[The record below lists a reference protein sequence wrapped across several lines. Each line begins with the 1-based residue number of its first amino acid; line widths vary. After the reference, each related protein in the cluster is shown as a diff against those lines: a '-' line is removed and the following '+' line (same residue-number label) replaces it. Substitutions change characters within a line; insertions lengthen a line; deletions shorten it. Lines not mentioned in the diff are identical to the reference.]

1 MTSGL
6 VQPLMF
12 TGTSEASVALG
23 NGMAQGLGLLSVCL
37 SSDSCHGI
45 RAPLERQ
52 LVPAGLQTNIQPN
65 WVLRSTMRQGWKTAC
80 MYWFKKKMSQFE
92 LGFSGSCDFELS
104 EIAEDQ
110 ETWFLVC
117 WATLVAL
124 KGKKKVSWTNLSTAG
139 LAVFKKENNHTAAL
153 FRDDS
158 AVHIQVHAK
167 NTVTALDPFGAV
179 GTG

>member
-1 MTSGL
+1 
-6 VQPLMF
+6 MF

-23 NGMAQGLGLLSVCL
+23 NGMAQGLRLLSVCL

-52 LVPAGLQTNIQPN
+52 LVPAGLQTSIQPN

-80 MYWFKKKMSQFE
+80 MHWFKKKMSQFE

-104 EIAEDQ
+104 ETAEDQ

-117 WATLVAL
+117 WANLVAL
-124 KGKKKVSWTNLSTAG
+124 KGKKKLAG
-139 LAVFKKENNHTAAL
+139 LPAVFKKENNHTAAL

-167 NTVTALDPFGAV
+167 NTVTARDPFGAV